1 MLDEDKLF
9 ALYIAISL
17 LIGFLIG
24 ITLRPKPRT
33 MEVEEV
39 PKKVYTKALVSF
51 VDKKLCDYEFREYE
65 DRIEV
70 KVLRCFTINKNLIFQ
85 LANKFL
91 T

>member
-1 MLDEDKLF
+1 MIDEDKLF
-9 ALYIAISL
+9 AIYIAISL
-17 LIGFLIG
+17 LIGFFIG

-33 MEVEEV
+33 IEEE
-39 PKKVYTKALVSF
+39 PKRVYTKALVSF
-51 VDKKLCDYEFREYE
+51 VDRKICDYEFSEYK

-70 KVLRCFTINKNLIFQ
+70 RVLRCVDINKNLIFQ